1 MESKFY
7 QDGNSYL
14 FLTGE
19 SPRKFKNV
27 CFVVWE
33 GPLDQLTETIKT
45 ANQLQA
51 LTEVGAGDVPRDWW
65 YAFCKI
71 DESLERFDESL
82 EVGLA
87 SGLDTP
93 TSMVMSR
100 ANSRAKTHDRH
111 EGCFAIFLVIGCALW
126 EFLKWY

>member
-1 MESKFY
+1 MEAKFY
-7 QDGNSYL
+7 RDGDRYL
-14 FLTGE
+14 YLTGE
-19 SPRKFKNV
+19 SPRKFTNV

-51 LTEVGAGDVPRDWW
+51 LTEVGAEDVPRDWW
-65 YAFCKI
+65 YAFCTI

-87 SGLDTP
+87 SGLDVP
-93 TSMVMSR
+93 TAMVMSKSQ
-100 ANSRAKTHDRH
+100 AHDRH
-111 EGCFAIFLVIGCALW
+111 EGCFAIFLMVSCALW